1 MTENNNNDEKRGAP
15 VKTGVMARFSALSY
29 TRKFLVI
36 FFTVVAVFCFLIALF
51 AVLQANGVFKDEHGN
66 VTSFN
71 WYGFIIGMAI
81 VLCVIFGQ
89 FACVRQGYYNDLVFD
104 YVIFAVPLA
113 FVGGVFYYAAF
124 NNWHWGGI
132 GVLGALIGA
141 GIGLVVAKA
150 VYGKFTKKP
159 RVRIIQ
165 MLDLACVFFLLGQCI
180 GRIGCY
186 FGKCCYGIAVDFDV
200 FPFSYEVHGVLH
212 LGNPFIES
220 IWCAIGFIPMAIM
233 YLSDRKCF
241 NGFFIS
247 LYCIWYGAERFTLE
261 FFRADAEKLVI
272 PGTDFG
278 ISQLVSLI
286 MIAFGVIWIAQYVI
300 RARLAG
306 KKLMILVPRARL
318 SDEYFGYGDTVYAHP
333 QGDGEGHLLPP
344 ATSAEAVAS
353 ARSGKED

>member
-1 MTENNNNDEKRGAP
+1 M
-15 VKTGVMARFSALSY
+15 
-29 TRKFLVI
+29 
-36 FFTVVAVFCFLIALF
+36 
-51 AVLQANGVFKDEHGN
+51 
-66 VTSFN
+66 
-71 WYGFIIGMAI
+71 
-81 VLCVIFGQ
+81 
-89 FACVRQGYYNDLVFD
+89 
-104 YVIFAVPLA
+104 
-113 FVGGVFYYAAF
+113 
-124 NNWHWGGI
+124 
-132 GVLGALIGA
+132 
-141 GIGLVVAKA
+141 
-150 VYGKFTKKP
+150 
-159 RVRIIQ
+159 
-165 MLDLACVFFLLGQCI
+165 
-180 GRIGCY
+180 
-186 FGKCCYGIAVDFDV
+186 

-286 MIAFGVIWIAQYVI
+286 MVAFGVIWIAQYVI

-344 ATSAEAVAS
+344 ATNAEAVAS
-353 ARSGKED
+353 ARTGKED

>member
-1 MTENNNNDEKRGAP
+1 M
-15 VKTGVMARFSALSY
+15 
-29 TRKFLVI
+29 
-36 FFTVVAVFCFLIALF
+36 
-51 AVLQANGVFKDEHGN
+51 
-66 VTSFN
+66 
-71 WYGFIIGMAI
+71 
-81 VLCVIFGQ
+81 
-89 FACVRQGYYNDLVFD
+89 FD

-150 VYGKFTKKP
+150 VYGKLTKKP

-286 MIAFGVIWIAQYVI
+286 MIAFVMCADD
-300 RARLAG
+300 R
-306 KKLMILVPRARL
+306 K
-318 SDEYFGYGDTVYAHP
+318 SDKFVRKADKALRSPGATVYAGGELNTDKASSFEKSIIEGVEAAFKKEGRALP
-333 QGDGEGHLLPP
+333 QIMY
-344 ATSAEAVAS
+344 ATLRDLAERIKADLDQSKNDESEKA
-353 ARSGKED
+353 E